1 MPFHKGYAACLR
13 VTEGDRRVTG
23 GDRRV
28 TEGDFGLNFLEN
40 WSKTH
45 GLWSKSHGLFIARQ
59 HLSIFLSRSHYI
71 TVTLLSPSVTLKQ
84 VANALHIAVCH
95 PVTLIFFFYGVMK
108 DDMGSP
114 SKNNPE
120 TNKGFSASSQ
130 KKGVLYSRLPHRV
143 CKAASV
149 SINLC

>member
-1 MPFHKGYAACLR
+1 MPFHKGYAPCLRVTEGDKR
-13 VTEGDRRVTG
+13 VTEGDRRVTLDWIFSKIG
-23 GDRRV
+23 AKLM
-28 TEGDFGLNFLEN
+28 DFGA
-40 WSKTH
+40 KVMD
-45 GLWSKSHGLFIARQ
+45 
-59 HLSIFLSRSHYI
+59 LSSRGSIWYSYHVPI
-71 TVTLLSPSVTLKQ
+71 TFLSPSCHPLSPSNRLQTPCTSRFVTLS
-84 VANALHIAVCH
+84 
-95 PVTLIFFFYGVMK
+95 PYFSIFHGVMK

-130 KKGVLYSRLPHRV
+130 KKGVLSSRLPHRV